1 MIICACRDERVR
13 GQMYRNC
20 DLYVTYYERT
30 GEGGNDYIWSE
41 LKNLGDGI
49 NTNDGWEGQPSM
61 SADGNTLYFAANR
74 PTTQTMIFSI
84 QNVCLTELGDQLN
97 LFMKLTHA
105 EKTKVLSSIKT
116 VKPFISYQVY
126 LTIEKV

>member
-1 MIICACRDERVR
+1 MNSLFDGGRPLEAPFNDGYFDSYGAATLSVDNKEMIICACRDERVR

-49 NTNDGWEGQPSM
+49 NTNDGWEGQRSEEHT
-61 SADGNTLYFAANR
+61 SELQSR
-74 PTTQTMIFSI
+74 PHL
-84 QNVCLTELGDQLN
+84 VCRLL
-97 LFMKLTHA
+97 
-105 EKTKVLSSIKT
+105 
-116 VKPFISYQVY
+116 
-126 LTIEKV
+126 